1 MLALALKLVQTLVS
15 EHMLALEQVM
25 ALPLEQILALDMEQ
39 VQALALKQILAL
51 ALEQVQ
57 VLASGL
63 CWLRCWPSTGFGAY
77 DDFGAAFEKGTGTG
91 FGVSVGFGCGIGLWS
106 RYRRLLWCWLWKRY
120 RRWLR
125 RQCALYQKVKK
136 LYLGKVLEKS
146 DFLSNCLREDS
157 YKRENHEKI
166 VCKYCKIALISYIRT
181 DL

>member
-1 MLALALKLVQTLVS
+1 VLA
-15 EHMLALEQVM
+15 LALEQVM

-106 RYRRLLWCWLWKRY
+106 RYRLWLWCWLWKRY

-125 RQCALYQKVKK
+125 RQCALFQKVKK

>member
-1 MLALALKLVQTLVS
+1 VLALALKLVQSLVS
-15 EHMLALEQVM
+15 EHVLALEQVM

-91 FGVSVGFGCGIGLWS
+91 FGVSVGFGCGI
-106 RYRRLLWCWLWKRY
+106 
-120 RRWLR
+120 
-125 RQCALYQKVKK
+125 
-136 LYLGKVLEKS
+136 LES